1 MKPKIPNAKPSSL
14 LKRPIRNPEVYREAI
29 VLCMEIII
37 LLGFHLLFY
46 TTLLIL
52 QQLFSSAA
60 LLLLPVSI
68 AAAFTLGNTVGS
80 FPIAVLRKLMRT
92 RERLGDVVTYAIDN
106 MHERARKDHA
116 FDVFDIDH
124 DGNIDDDARSPKI
137 VAMWTSFAAYVGLLA
152 QIVLR
157 YPFSADTFFACGM
170 ITIAVVANLVTYF
183 SFFWNAAARTKEI
196 EELEE
201 VKSKFR
207 EERGRWEEEKRS
219 LREELVRAKHEARG
233 ADQPQ
238 KPSSP
243 PVPRP
248 LGRANSGP
256 VSLSSYTMFGN
267 FDWD

>member
-1 MKPKIPNAKPSSL
+1 
-14 LKRPIRNPEVYREAI
+14 
-29 VLCMEIII
+29 MEIII

-116 FDVFDIDH
+116 Y
-124 DGNIDDDARSPKI
+124 DDARSPKI

-183 SFFWNAAARTKEI
+183 SFFWNAAARTKVRICHKSSFEKYI
-196 EELEE
+196 RLRFELG
-201 VKSKFR
+201 SF
-207 EERGRWEEEKRS
+207 
-219 LREELVRAKHEARG
+219 
-233 ADQPQ
+233 
-238 KPSSP
+238 
-243 PVPRP
+243 
-248 LGRANSGP
+248 
-256 VSLSSYTMFGN
+256 N
-267 FDWD
+267 FCF